1 MAAKLLKVY
10 LDHHIKRENLLYRRV
25 IKNPTRDGVL
35 FQDSEAN
42 QRESIPSGFPYL
54 LLKHLYGDESLTPY
68 LRKPDF
74 QRATWAW
81 SPIECVDLL
90 EAVLEERVVPSII
103 LWKSPEKFL
112 YVLDGGHR
120 VSVLLAWI
128 KDDWGD
134 RRSVNYK
141 DAGTEKEIVRAADEV
156 RALLRERGI
165 GSYDDYRI
173 ANRRFRDF
181 EREGK
186 SPDEFMDSTELKYA
200 EKMRHLITAEVG
212 FPILWVRGNYEVAEK
227 SFLKINSTG
236 KQLSNWETKL
246 VENRTSSFAR
256 TVMAIA
262 QISSP
267 EHCWT
272 FDDPEVKQNDILK
285 NNVKEILQKVE
296 LLHKILFEPSYEKP
310 IKDFRQPLMVIPY
323 TQPDKKPLYIA
334 ELLTIVEGKKGQKP
348 ETEKLIKKDSK
359 ESVSKIIANGLS
371 LVSNA
376 IDVLG
381 NIQGTN
387 PRSITLVPLVY
398 FYNNQGTH
406 VRSLLYGV
414 LFWLIHG
421 TPQEVFDRKL
431 LFTAHRKGFESVL
444 LEYKDQIINRITRR
458 IGSGAEV
465 TLQTARYYNGLLN
478 LLIKHRGDTETEEF
492 KKEHQ
497 VLIETLGKEDKTAE
511 EKVAGGRI
519 FTGKNKEIINVK
531 DFLKLLTQCEIC
543 DGYYYPG
550 LFTQYDHIEPYGKG
564 GLTIPD
570 NARNTHPFCNN
581 NRAKI
586 EQLRENKLLINL
598 PTFEQKKDKKDNDDP
613 QLKLAFLDGEPE
625 THDED
630 IFEFDADAEE

>member
-1 MAAKLLKVY
+1 MATKLLKVY
-10 LDHHIKRENLLYRRV
+10 LDHHIERENLLYRR
-25 IKNPTRDGVL
+25 ITKNPTRDDVL
-35 FQDSEAN
+35 FQGSEAN

-120 VSVLLAWI
+120 ISVLLAWI
-128 KDDWGD
+128 EDNWGD
-134 RRSVNYK
+134 RRSTNYK
-141 DAGTEKEIVRAADEV
+141 DAGTEREIIRAADEV

-165 GSYDDYRI
+165 GSYNDYRT

-181 EREGK
+181 QAEGK
-186 SPDEFMDSTELKYA
+186 NPESEKLMDSTELKYA

-272 FDDPEVKQNDILK
+272 IDEPEVKQNDILK
-285 NNVKEILQKVE
+285 NNVKEILEKVE
-296 LLHKILFEPSYEKP
+296 LLHKILFEPSYVKP

-323 TQPDKKPLYIA
+323 TQPDKKALYIA
-334 ELLTIVEGKKGQKP
+334 ELLTIVEGKKGQKA
-348 ETEKLIKKDSK
+348 ETERLIQKDSNK
-359 ESVSKIIANGLS
+359 SISKIIANGLS

-376 IDVLG
+376 TDVLE

-406 VRSLLYGV
+406 VRSLLYGM

-421 TPQEVFDRKL
+421 TSQEV
-431 LFTAHRKGFESVL
+431 A
-444 LEYKDQIINRITRR
+444 
-458 IGSGAEV
+458 
-465 TLQTARYYNGLLN
+465 
-478 LLIKHRGDTETEEF
+478 
-492 KKEHQ
+492 
-497 VLIETLGKEDKTAE
+497 
-511 EKVAGGRI
+511 
-519 FTGKNKEIINVK
+519 
-531 DFLKLLTQCEIC
+531 FLKLLTQCEIC

-550 LFTQYDHIEPYGKG
+550 LFTQYDHVEEHGKG

-570 NARNTHPFCNN
+570 NGRNTHPFCNN
-581 NRAKI
+581 NRTKI
-586 EQLRENKLLINL
+586 EQLKENKISISL
-598 PTFEQKKDKKDNDDP
+598 PVFEQIKDKDEDP

-625 THDED
+625 NHDED